1 MEFYFLTQ
9 GTNSNSHKRNLPI
22 SWAKPNPGWH
32 KLNTDASVLSSL
44 SFASGGGLLRDSC
57 ASWVQSFT
65 KKIGTTNYLLVELWA
80 LKDGFSM
87 ARNMCVEKL
96 IVNVDALEVV
106 NLLSNTKA
114 TNQLTQPIVDACRT
128 ILQAFQEVQLQHCY
142 RETNK
147 AADFHAKLGRS
158 LSKPFVY
165 YMTPPFGITEV
176 LSNDANAVFYKRAS
190 RVVTTEFM

>member
-9 GTNSNSHKRNLPI
+9 GTNSSSHKRNLPI

-57 ASWVQSFT
+57 GSWVQSFT

-87 ARNMCVEKL
+87 A
-96 IVNVDALEVV
+96 
-106 NLLSNTKA
+106 S
-114 TNQLTQPIVDACRT
+114 
-128 ILQAFQEVQLQHCY
+128 
-142 RETNK
+142 
-147 AADFHAKLGRS
+147 LGHS
-158 LSKPFVY
+158 LFEPFVY
-165 YMTPPFGITEV
+165 YMTPPFGIMEV
-176 LSNDANAVFYKRAS
+176 LSNDANAVLYNRAS